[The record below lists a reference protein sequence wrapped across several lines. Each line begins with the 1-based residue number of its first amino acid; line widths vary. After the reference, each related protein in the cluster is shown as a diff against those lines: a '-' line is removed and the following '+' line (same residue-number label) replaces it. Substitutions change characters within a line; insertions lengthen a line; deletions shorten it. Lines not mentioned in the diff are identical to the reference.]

1 MSYHRVGPAEGIG
14 FLTSRATCC
23 TVFLGALCLILWT
36 GSGQAS
42 QLDFTPTS
50 TNEILLAQ
58 RAISDSDGVPV
69 VTEANAATIAPPPT
83 EMVKSKSE
91 GKAFLYNMILPGTG
105 HLYAGSKRGWVYL
118 GLEGVMWGT
127 YFYYH
132 DRGKTKEAE
141 YVAHADE
148 HWDYDRWVGVNGC
161 NCAGSPQDS
170 LIVYFYNNN
179 KQHYY
184 EDIVKLNAYAEGWD
198 DPANRNFN
206 RGMRNDSNNFLK
218 NARYAIV
225 GTFVNRIVSAVDV
238 LQMMRRRASSVL
250 GENTELKL
258 KLKTKPF
265 ANENAVGFEIKQ
277 KL

>member
-23 TVFLGALCLILWT
+23 TVFLGALCLSLWT
-36 GSGQAS
+36 GSGRAS
-42 QLDFTPTS
+42 QLDFSPISTS
-50 TNEILLAQ
+50 EILLAQ
-58 RAISDSDGVPV
+58 RAISDSDGVPASA
-69 VTEANAATIAPPPT
+69 EANAATVAPLPT
-83 EMVKSKSE
+83 EMYKSKSQ
-91 GKAFLYNMILPGTG
+91 GKAFLYNMLLPGTG

-141 YVAHADE
+141 YVAHADD
-148 HWDYDRWVGVNGC
+148 HWDMDRWHSAC
-161 NCAGSPQDS
+161 QCQGSPEDS
-170 LIVYFYNNN
+170 LINYFYNNN

-184 EDIVKLNAYAEGWD
+184 EDIVKLNTYSQGWD

-250 GENTELKL
+250 GEGTELKI
-258 KLKTKPF
+258 KVKTKPF
-265 ANENAVGFEIKQ
+265 ANENAVGFEFKK